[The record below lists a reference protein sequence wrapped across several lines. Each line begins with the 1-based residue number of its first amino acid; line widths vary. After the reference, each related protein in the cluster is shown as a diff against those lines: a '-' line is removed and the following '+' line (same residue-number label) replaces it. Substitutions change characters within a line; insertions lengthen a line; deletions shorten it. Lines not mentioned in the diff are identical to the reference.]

1 MVPVYMKLRT
11 QNEEISPE
19 QLARLKKDHLLTR
32 YSLEELKTEFEGITG
47 ENLTDI
53 LLVGVILFI
62 IFIYCGRHSQSLN
75 SDHVVILVILKVR

>member
-1 MVPVYMKLRT
+1 MAMDVLKHRHSMVGKSMVPVYMKLRT

-62 IFIYCGRHSQSLN
+62 I
-75 SDHVVILVILKVR
+75 